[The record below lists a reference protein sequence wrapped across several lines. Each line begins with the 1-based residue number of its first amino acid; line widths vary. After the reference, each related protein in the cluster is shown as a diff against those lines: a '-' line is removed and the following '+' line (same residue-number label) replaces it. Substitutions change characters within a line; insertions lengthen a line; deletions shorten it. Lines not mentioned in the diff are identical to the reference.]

1 MPLLAFCHADR
12 DPRPSAGGG
21 ANSRNLSANL
31 ENYHIYF
38 SFFLLCVCEVG
49 GGLFFY
55 WNTKTGNPELLQL
68 CHASV
73 EKVGGGGGRDVGGK
87 GEGGH
92 GANVFQM

>member
-1 MPLLAFCHADR
+1 MR
-12 DPRPSAGGG
+12 WGWS
-21 ANSRNLSANL
+21 
-31 ENYHIYF
+31 
-38 SFFLLCVCEVG
+38 
-49 GGLFFY
+49 FFY

-73 EKVGGGGGRDVGGK
+73 EKVGGGAGRDVGGK